1 MINEESKKESAE
13 EKILFFEKRVVYLE
27 EQLSQANEKIQSYE
41 TGDRSLYYSI
51 QRKMSEMSKML
62 NAQNLMSIDISS
74 KSDATF
80 ERVFKLLEKMEAI
93 SNASTSLAKSLGL
106 KKETE
111 TKGNFVDAL
120 AEDRN

>member
-1 MINEESKKESAE
+1 METIEELKEKVLTLQRRNTYLEDELNQAKD
-13 EKILFFEKRVVYLE
+13 KIL
-27 EQLSQANEKIQSYE
+27 SYE

-62 NAQNLMSIDISS
+62 NSQNLNNIDISS

-80 ERVFKLLEKMEAI
+80 ERIFKLLEKMEAI

-106 KKETE
+106 KKDSEA
-111 TKGNFVDAL
+111 KGNFTDSL

>member
-1 MINEESKKESAE
+1 MKELEDNIN
-13 EKILFFEKRVVYLE
+13 ILQKRIKFLD
-27 EQLSQANEKIQSYE
+27 EQLNQANEKIDSYE

-62 NAQNLMSIDISS
+62 NSQNLNNIDISS

-80 ERVFKLLEKMEAI
+80 ERIFKLLEKMEAI

-106 KKETE
+106 KKDSES
-111 TKGNFVDAL
+111 KGNFTDSL
-120 AEDRN
+120 AEDRA

>member
-1 MINEESKKESAE
+1 MSEQILQELE
-13 EKILFFEKRVVYLE
+13 EKVLMLQNKVKYFE
-27 EQLSQANEKIQSYE
+27 EQLSQANDKIASYE

-51 QRKMSEMSKML
+51 QKKMSEMSKML
-62 NAQNLMSIDISS
+62 NAQNLATIDISS

-80 ERVFKLLEKMEAI
+80 ERVFKLLEKMEAV

-106 KKETE
+106 KKDEKE
-111 TKGNFVDAL
+111 KGNFVDGL